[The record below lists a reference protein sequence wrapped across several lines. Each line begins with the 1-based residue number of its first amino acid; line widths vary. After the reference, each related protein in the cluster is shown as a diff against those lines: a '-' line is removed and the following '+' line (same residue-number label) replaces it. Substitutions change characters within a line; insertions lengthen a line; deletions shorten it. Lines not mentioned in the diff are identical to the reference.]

1 MTKKFD
7 PFKSIGGVGKSIGQE
22 LAGGVV
28 HAFGGGK
35 RAESAARNIGGS
47 IGEVALPAAGV
58 ALGFKNGGKVP
69 GVTGQPVKAI
79 VHSGEY
85 VLPVGVKPTAAQKKA
100 VAKRKADEKKKK

>member
-1 MTKKFD
+1 MTKGFD
-7 PFKSIGGVGKSIGQE
+7 PFKAIGGVGKSLGQE

-47 IGEVALPAAGV
+47 IGEVALPAAGA
-58 ALGFKNGGKVP
+58 ALGFKKGGRVP
-69 GVTGQPVKAI
+69 GPKGKPVKAI
-79 VHSGEY
+79 VHGGEF

-100 VAKRKADEKKKK
+100 VASRKAAEKKKK

>member
-7 PFKSIGGVGKSIGQE
+7 PFKAIGGVGKSIGQE
-22 LAGGVV
+22 IGGEFGR
-28 HAFGGGK
+28 AFGGK
-35 RAESAARNIGGS
+35 RGESAGRNIGGS

-85 VLPVGVKPTAAQKKA
+85 VLPVGVKPTASQKRA